1 MTKTRVNHRHVSINL
16 CIKTRTRLE
25 VLGRLRIP
33 SRYGY
38 VVRSNVIGDCV
49 TRVEV
54 LSGTASVLGSNLPG
68 RVV

>member
-54 LSGTASVLGSNLPG
+54 LMEQRPCSVLTYP
-68 RVV
+68 VE